1 MEKRRLTDEEF
12 ERLIAH
18 MRAVGEEI
26 DRRRRAETE
35 KRAENE
41 YRAFRRMGTERGQ
54 RKWWKY
60 IIRKRGG

>member
-1 MEKRRLTDEEF
+1 M
-12 ERLIAH
+12 IAH
-18 MRAVGEEI
+18 MREVGEEI
-26 DRRRRAETE
+26 DRRRRMETV